1 MTQKGRFAIV
11 YLISAWIMFIGC
23 AEQDKRPEGVP
34 EAAVRIPS
42 VKRSIWQECVFE
54 STAVVDRCTI
64 YGSDGHVLEQ
74 GVFVPYDGG
83 SAVRSAD
90 LRITDGGKLSGVD
103 RIHLQNGRVLIPKA
117 RESQLKE
124 FLDWATGKRQQP

>member
-1 MTQKGRFAIV
+1 M
-11 YLISAWIMFIGC
+11 LFIGC

-34 EAAVRIPS
+34 ETAVRIPS

-54 STAVVDRCTI
+54 TTVDTDRCTI
-64 YGSDGHVLEQ
+64 YGSDGRVLEQ
-74 GVFVPYDGG
+74 GIFVPYDGG
-83 SAVRSAD
+83 SAVRSSD
-90 LRITDGGKLSGVD
+90 LRITDGGRLSGVD

-124 FLDWATGKRQQP
+124 FLDGATGKR